1 MLVEHALQVHRQ
13 RREALRASLCHRREH
28 RRPCVEETPETR
40 FGPVVEARLPPFVD
54 DIGQGAIRHEAAL
67 ERTQD
72 ETLRSLVGERQVLKA
87 ADAIG
92 FDLLELA
99 ERSDRLGDGFA
110 ETVLPEAGVLS
121 GNEQVG
127 AERKVVAVM
136 RSSA

>member
-1 MLVEHALQVHRQ
+1 
-13 RREALRASLCHRREH
+13 
-28 RRPCVEETPETR
+28 
-40 FGPVVEARLPPFVD
+40 PFVD

-99 ERSDRLGDGFA
+99 ERSDRLVNGFA
-110 ETVLPEAGVLS
+110 ETVLPEARVLS
-121 GNEQVG
+121 GHKQVG
-127 AERKVVAVM
+127 AEREIVADEHSRARAEAQREALVG
-136 RSSA
+136 RIPQPN